1 MLKAR
6 DVLEEQEARR
16 EKRMSA
22 MRPVL
27 SQLYG
32 QIRKQ
37 AIHAPNAPYVVF
49 EVPSFV
55 FGYPI
60 FQLSE
65 AREYL
70 MDTLQKSGFLVWVV
84 NEKYLLV
91 SWVRQTPSKSTS
103 HRPPL
108 VTNYR
113 PMPYDATTLGSM
125 TTLR

>member
-6 DVLEEQEARR
+6 DVLDEQEARR

-49 EVPSFV
+49 EIPTYV
-55 FGYPI
+55 FGYPL
-60 FQLSE
+60 FQLTE
-65 AREYL
+65 ARDYL
-70 MDTLQKSGFLVWVV
+70 VDTLQKSGFLVWVV

-91 SWVRQTPSKSTS
+91 SWVRQTAPKNAS

-108 VTNYR
+108 LTNYR
-113 PMPYDATTLGSM
+113 PMPYDAVTLGNM

>member
-6 DVLEEQEARR
+6 DVLAEQEARR
-16 EKRMSA
+16 EKRMAA

-37 AIHAPNAPYVVF
+37 AIVAPDAPYVIF
-49 EVPSFV
+49 EIPSFV

-60 FQLSE
+60 FKISE
-65 AREYL
+65 ARDYL
-70 MDTLQKSGFLVWVV
+70 SDTLQKSGFLVWPV
-84 NEKYLLV
+84 NEIYLLV
-91 SWVRQTPSKSTS
+91 SWVRQTPSKNLS

>member
-6 DVLEEQEARR
+6 EVLEEQENRR
-16 EKRMSA
+16 ERRMAA

-27 SQLYG
+27 AQLYA

-49 EVPSFV
+49 EIPAYV

-70 MDTLQKSGFLVWVV
+70 LQTLQSSGFLVWVV

-91 SWVRQTPSKSTS
+91 SWMKQAAGGRQSA
-103 HRPPL
+103 HRPPI

-113 PMPYDATTLGSM
+113 PMPYDTTTLGSM
-125 TTLR
+125 TR

>member
-1 MLKAR
+1 MA
-6 DVLEEQEARR
+6 
-16 EKRMSA
+16 A

-37 AIHAPNAPYVVF
+37 AIVAPDAPYVVF
-49 EVPSFV
+49 EIPSFV
-55 FGYPI
+55 FGHPI
-60 FQLSE
+60 YKMSE
-65 AREYL
+65 ARDYL
-70 MDTLQKSGFLVWVV
+70 TDTLQKSGFLAWPV
-84 NEKYLLV
+84 NENYLLV
-91 SWVRQTPSKSTS
+91 SWVRQTTTRNATGA

-113 PMPYDATTLGSM
+113 PMPYDAVTLGSM

>member
-6 DVLEEQEARR
+6 DVLAEQEARR
-16 EKRMSA
+16 EKRMAA

-37 AIHAPNAPYVVF
+37 AIVAPDAPYVVF
-49 EVPSFV
+49 EIPSFV

-60 FQLSE
+60 YKISE

-70 MDTLQKSGFLVWVV
+70 MDTLQKSGFLAWPV
-84 NEKYLLV
+84 NENYLLV
-91 SWVRQTPSKSTS
+91 SWVRQTPSKNTS

-113 PMPYDATTLGSM
+113 PMPYDAVTLGSM

>member
-37 AIHAPNAPYVVF
+37 AIHAPNAPYVIF
-49 EVPSFV
+49 EVPTFV

-65 AREYL
+65 ARDYL

-91 SWVRQTPSKSTS
+91 SWVRQTPSKNAS

-108 VTNYR
+108 ATNYR
-113 PMPYDATTLGSM
+113 PQVYDATTLGSM

>member
-6 DVLEEQEARR
+6 EVLEEQDNRR
-16 EKRMSA
+16 ERRMAA

-27 SQLYG
+27 AQLYA

-49 EVPSFV
+49 EIPAYV

-60 FQLSE
+60 FQLPE
-65 AREYL
+65 ARDYL
-70 MDTLQKSGFLVWVV
+70 LQTLQSSGFLVWVV

-91 SWVRQTPSKSTS
+91 SWLKQQGSKTPQ
-103 HRPPL
+103 HRPPI

-113 PMPYDATTLGSM
+113 PMPYDMTTLGSM
-125 TTLR
+125 TR